1 MALRPSKKRAAKL
14 QAAHDAQ
21 VGRLRAQLA
30 GARAELERER
40 LRRAQMSGQATFL
53 MGDIDGTWEVPVRF
67 SATPGGWP
75 AVTTVADS
83 QQLPGL
89 ALGSVF
95 ALASAYPDQ
104 ARLEDLGRSGWAIA
118 QAWPLN
124 APDLLAQLPSFHT
137 RNYMIVTLTS
147 RALREVAVQTSQ
159 TAAKAAAENLI
170 PALAAPARPAVPAAA
185 VEPEPAA
192 GASADESAQ
201 TLSGQDDNPEA
212 DSQRLRV
219 TEKRGVTDNTPPASA
234 GRSNFEILA

>member
-21 VGRLRAQLA
+21 LARLRGQLA

-83 QQLPGL
+83 AQLPGL

-95 ALASAYPDQ
+95 ALASAYNDQ

-124 APDLLAQLPSFHT
+124 APDLLAQLPGFHT

-147 RALREVAVQTSQ
+147 RALREVAVRTSE
-159 TAAKAAAENLI
+159 TAAKAVAANPI
-170 PALAAPARPAVPAAA
+170 PALTAPAPAPQPAEPTAA
-185 VEPEPAA
+185 VAA
-192 GASADESAQ
+192 QLPADESPQA
-201 TLSGQDDNPEA
+201 LSALGDDPDDGA
-212 DSQRLRV
+212 QRLGV
-219 TEKRGVTDNTPPASA
+219 SSKRGVTDDTPPPAGS